1 MGIFLPIYF
10 CNAAMTSLTL
20 IRNRIMYALLLS
32 VLKIAITNGFLG
44 LGTLINVTLEISLY
58 LTVRLK

>member
-1 MGIFLPIYF
+1 
-10 CNAAMTSLTL
+10 
-20 IRNRIMYALLLS
+20 MYALLLS